1 VSRVAGPP
9 RRVGSIDAFR
19 GLAVALMV
27 VVNYLA
33 DVETVPTFLKHSGGD
48 GLRIADLVAPAFVL
62 AIGLTYGP
70 SFRRRRERDG
80 LGRTVAHFL
89 RRWLALIGIGALIS
103 AGEILTRATGVVPG
117 WGVLQA
123 LGVAGLLTLPA
134 LSLKPAARL
143 GVGLA
148 LLALYQF
155 ILDRFLL
162 EGVLTSVHGGLW
174 GAVSWTAFL
183 ILATWVGDLFHGRRG
198 DWYVPLAAIAAVAAG
213 LLLTLWVP
221 PAKDR
226 VSASYV
232 LMSLGIGAGVFWLVH
247 LPCDRAGLRLKPLE
261 AWGRNP
267 LLLYV
272 LHLVLLAGFVLPA
285 VPWWHVRASAGLI
298 LVQLAALLA
307 ALGGIAWLL
316 YRRGI
321 VVSL

>member
-1 VSRVAGPP
+1 
-9 RRVGSIDAFR
+9 
-19 GLAVALMV
+19 
-27 VVNYLA
+27 
-33 DVETVPTFLKHSGGD
+33 
-48 GLRIADLVAPAFVL
+48 
-62 AIGLTYGP
+62 
-70 SFRRRRERDG
+70 
-80 LGRTVAHFL
+80 
-89 RRWLALIGIGALIS
+89 
-103 AGEILTRATGVVPG
+103 
-117 WGVLQA
+117 
-123 LGVAGLLTLPA
+123 
-134 LSLKPAARL
+134 
-143 GVGLA
+143 
-148 LLALYQF
+148 
-155 ILDRFLL
+155 
-162 EGVLTSVHGGLW
+162 
-174 GAVSWTAFL
+174 
-183 ILATWVGDLFHGRRG
+183 
-198 DWYVPLAAIAAVAAG
+198 VAAG